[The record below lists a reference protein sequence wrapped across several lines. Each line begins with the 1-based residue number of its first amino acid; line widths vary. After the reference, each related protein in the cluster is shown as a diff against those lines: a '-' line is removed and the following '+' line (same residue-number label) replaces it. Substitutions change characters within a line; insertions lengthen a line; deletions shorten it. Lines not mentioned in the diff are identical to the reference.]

1 MPDTNAAEINMVRTH
16 IFQTDVIKSVAKKN
30 LFATHDV
37 RSNVIKTPDM
47 KTYMVIKM

>member
-1 MPDTNAAEINMVRTH
+1 MQDTNAVETNIVRTH

-30 LFATHDV
+30 LFATHDA
-37 RSNVIKTPDM
+37 RSNVLKTPDM

>member
-1 MPDTNAAEINMVRTH
+1 MPDTNVVETNIVRMH

-37 RSNVIKTPDM
+37 RSNVLKTPGM